1 MGSWSNKSGRF
12 RSKNFPIF
20 SANQSSKITSKGLC
34 ELLIKIYGQFN
45 IFRNLDFDCRYIGEF
60 FERNRPDLFDQEP
73 IFFPLGSSNIPTPT
87 SARSA
92 RVFHGG
98 FYSFTG
104 ILFFHMHQL
113 QSHRNDFRKISR
125 VILFFYAH
133 FFRVFQVFSRVLFF
147 HGHNFLFFTGRG
159 FIFMG
164 KKENTAHIPPSG
176 KLQSLIF
183 ATGQKWG

>member
-1 MGSWSNKSGRF
+1 MIVIKSLSAPRKLIEVFEKIPAEKMRLQGKNMKNT
-12 RSKNFPIF
+12 RSPKM
-20 SANQSSKITSKGLC
+20 TSKGLC
-34 ELLIKIYGQFN
+34 ELLIKIFGQFN

-104 ILFFHMHQL
+104 ILFF
-113 QSHRNDFRKISR
+113 SHASTL
-125 VILFFYAH
+125 V
-133 FFRVFQVFSRVLFF
+133 SW
-147 HGHNFLFFTGRG
+147 
-159 FIFMG
+159 
-164 KKENTAHIPPSG
+164 E
-176 KLQSLIF
+176 
-183 ATGQKWG
+183 